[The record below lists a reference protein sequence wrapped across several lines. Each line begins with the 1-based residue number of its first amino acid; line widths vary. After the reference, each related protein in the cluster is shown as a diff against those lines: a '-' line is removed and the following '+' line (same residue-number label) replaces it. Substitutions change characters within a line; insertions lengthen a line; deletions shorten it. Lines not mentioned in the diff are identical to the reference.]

1 MQKLNVLDLDRVKNN
16 IEITSLQN
24 LFNYLTTNDDITNLA
39 PTSLGI
45 PDPLLVELITN
56 LQALQAKRKSVSFGV
71 KNDAPAVRVLDQQ
84 ISENRSALIENVK
97 SIQKRLVVTRDALNT
112 QLDKYEGSI
121 KQVPEMERELLGI
134 KRNFEVKTSPNFIKT
149 FAFK

>member
-1 MQKLNVLDLDRVKNN
+1 MSWISTALKTILRLLLYK
-16 IEITSLQN
+16 I
-24 LFNYLTTNDDITNLA
+24 FNYLTTNDDITNLA

-112 QLDKYEGSI
+112 QLD
-121 KQVPEMERELLGI
+121 
-134 KRNFEVKTSPNFIKT
+134 
-149 FAFK
+149 